1 MRPRPRRILQRILA
15 AAERE
20 RSEILSI
27 RSGDPL
33 ARRFAAFGDGAS
45 IEHPVRHLGNT
56 ASVSIGA
63 RTLIRQGILFEA
75 LAPPGTVI
83 ISIGD
88 DCHLSSNIRIV
99 AVNGVIL
106 EDGAAV
112 AEGVFLADTIHD
124 YRSVDPSAPPWTA
137 SLRLGGPLRIR
148 KGAWIGTNCVVTGG
162 VEIGERA
169 IVAPC
174 SVVTRDIP
182 ANSLVVGN
190 PSYVQRLRRDDG
202 SWEWLVERD
211 RQPLPPD
218 DRG

>member
-1 MRPRPRRILQRILA
+1 MRPRLRRSLQRVLSA
-15 AAERE
+15 VERE
-20 RSEILSI
+20 RAEILSV
-27 RSGDPL
+27 RSGDPI
-33 ARRFAAFGDGAS
+33 AARFASFGEGAS

-56 ASVSIGA
+56 ASVAIGA
-63 RTLIRQGILFEA
+63 RTVIRQGILFEA

-99 AVNGVIL
+99 AVNGVVL

-124 YRSVDPSAPPWTA
+124 YRSVEGDAPPWTA
-137 SLRLGGPLRIR
+137 SLRLGDPLRVR

-162 VEIGERA
+162 IEIGERA

-174 SVVTRDIP
+174 SVVTRDVP
-182 ANSLVVGN
+182 ADSLVVGN
-190 PSYVQRLRRDDG
+190 PAYVQRVRRPDG
-202 SWEWLVERD
+202 SWQWLVDRDGQPVTDER
-211 RQPLPPD
+211 R
-218 DRG
+218 